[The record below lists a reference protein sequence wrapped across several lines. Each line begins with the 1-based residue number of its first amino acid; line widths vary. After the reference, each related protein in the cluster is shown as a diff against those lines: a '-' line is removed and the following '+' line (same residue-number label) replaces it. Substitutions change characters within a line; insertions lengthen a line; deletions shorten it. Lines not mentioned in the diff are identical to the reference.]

1 MTSSAGTKPRVTAL
15 IWLRLLIVGLAFV
28 AQVAFFVI
36 AVLFFTQK
44 LPWLFAIHMLIS
56 FAVVVAIVASSMT
69 PEYKLAWS
77 IPILAMPLVG
87 GLFYLLYGANYFT
100 RKERAVVMQPWL
112 ESRQLLRD
120 VGDENGIAAG
130 DGGSIS
136 AGAKRQSHYLREAA
150 GYPAYRDTRVTYY
163 PIGEQ
168 AWRAM
173 LAELEKAERYILF
186 QYFIISA
193 GRMWDDLHAV
203 LARKAAEG
211 VDVRVLYDDL
221 GSVFTLPRGF
231 ETTLK
236 SEGIRVQPI
245 NPFGLRM
252 QLRYNN
258 RNHAKILVI
267 DGTVGFTGGVNI
279 GDEYINLESPYG
291 HWKDTAV
298 RLEGTAAY
306 SLAIMFATVWNAGDD
321 PLDWDMLPAAARQ
334 KSVGSAESAGW
345 VQPYDDSPYDK
356 LTVGQDA
363 YITLLA
369 TAKKTVDITSP
380 YLIVDAELSG
390 ALKRAVRSGVRVR
403 IITPHI
409 GDSWFVHETTRS
421 SYRDLVAAGVEIYE
435 YEPGYMHAKMM
446 IADGESAII
455 GTINLDYR
463 SLHLHQECGVWL
475 YRVSAISDMMEDYER
490 TLTKCIPMTL
500 EACRSVPWYR
510 RAIRGLLRTIAPLM

>member
-1 MTSSAGTKPRVTAL
+1 MTSSSPTQPRIVAL
-15 IWLRLLIVGLAFV
+15 TWLRLIIVGLALI
-28 AQVAFFVI
+28 AQVAFFVL
-36 AVLFFTQK
+36 AVIFFTNK

-56 FAVVVAIVASSMT
+56 FAVVVAIVASAMT

-87 GLFYLLYGANYFT
+87 GLFYVLYGANYFT
-100 RKERAVVMQPWL
+100 RKERATVMKPWL
-112 ESRQLLRD
+112 ESRELLRD
-120 VGDENGIAAG
+120 VGDEDGCV
-130 DGGSIS
+130 GGSGEDIS
-136 AGAKRQSHYLREAA
+136 AGAKRQCRYLRGAA
-150 GYPAYRDTRVTYY
+150 GYPAYRDTLVTYY
-163 PIGEQ
+163 PIGEK

-193 GRMWDDLHAV
+193 GQMWDELHEV
-203 LARKAAEG
+203 LARKAAAG

-231 ETTLK
+231 ESTLTA
-236 SEGIRVQPI
+236 EGIRVQPI

-267 DGTVGFTGGVNI
+267 DGKVGFTGGVNI
-279 GDEYINLESPYG
+279 GDEYINLERPYG

-298 RLEGTAAY
+298 RLEGSAAY
-306 SLAIMFATVWNAGDD
+306 SLAVMFATVWNAGDD
-321 PLDWDMLPAAARQ
+321 PLDWDMLPATEWR
-334 KSVGSAESAGW
+334 ESIGTGRDTGW

-380 YLIVDAELSG
+380 YLIVDGELSG

-435 YEPGYMHAKMM
+435 YKPGYMHAKMM

-475 YRVSAISDMMEDYER
+475 YRVPAINNMIADYEQ
-490 TLTKCIPMTL
+490 TLEKCIPMTL
-500 EACRSVPWYR
+500 EICRSVPWYR
-510 RAIRGLLRTIAPLM
+510 RAIRGVLRTIAPLM